1 MGSGRWA
8 AMFGLLNVF
17 FRPLGGVVADIIYKY
32 TGSVWGKKIWIVFCG
47 VTMGCFELAIG
58 LLNPHHEATMFGL
71 IAGLAVFMDAA
82 NGANFAVVPHVHP
95 FANGIL
101 SGIIGATG
109 NLGGII
115 FAIIFRY
122 NGKDYAKVFGS
133 LVLFQ
138 LVLMSLLDGSDRF
151 LRTRLVG
158 SKLLTRIV
166 FFLAVLF
173 DERASVRVA
182 RGVRIEI
189 GCIVF

>member
-1 MGSGRWA
+1 MG
-8 AMFGLLNVF
+8 MFGLLNVF

-58 LLNPHHEATMFGL
+58 
-71 IAGLAVFMDAA
+71 
-82 NGANFAVVPHVHP
+82 
-95 FANGIL
+95 IL

-122 NGKDYAKVFGS
+122 NGKDYAKVIWIIGAIS
-133 LVLFQ
+133 IGVN
-138 LVLMSLLDGSDRF
+138 VAVGWIRPVPKN
-151 LRTRLVG
+151 RLVG